1 MRVSVAGFVLPAVLA
16 ASLSSCAGRAYL
28 PGQPGGARSDISG
41 ADVREAWVAAH
52 PELEEEQHEA
62 ILEGVFITGM
72 NLEQRDVI
80 TNPRRK
86 GITGNGYW
94 RSSDMGDEIRYR
106 WYVANE
112 REPFRDGRGRL
123 VCELVFVDSQLNEVA
138 YCAGD

>member
-1 MRVSVAGFVLPAVLA
+1 LAGYSTTQGTLMQRITMRVSVAGFVLPAVFA

-28 PGQPGGARSDISG
+28 PG
-41 ADVREAWVAAH
+41 H